1 MQVYKYDCLRCA
13 ASYNKIYLKNFNN
26 FLLVCWFYISEEYLE
41 DKINPLKNDVI
52 KVITDK
58 ISGFKMESDSF
69 ILETVQ
75 NVSYFRKIV
84 NKQINKLKDVNLA
97 TNFFCDYN
105 QILNIRA
112 SGDHVAITSEHLQ
125 TRIASNSN
133 VKMMS
138 SPMLAAREIESP
150 NAIKMSSQHL

>member
-1 MQVYKYDCLRCA
+1 
-13 ASYNKIYLKNFNN
+13 
-26 FLLVCWFYISEEYLE
+26 
-41 DKINPLKNDVI
+41 
-52 KVITDK
+52 
-58 ISGFKMESDSF
+58 MESDSF

-97 TNFFCDYN
+97 TNFCCDYN

-112 SGDHVAITSEHLQ
+112 PGDHVAIASEHLQ

-138 SPMLAAREIESP
+138 SPMLAAREIEGP